1 MVGNNSTILKLGV
14 ASLVSVLIFLPTNY
28 NERLPRWTQRMSA
41 KEAKLGLSDSWQ
53 MIEYIFEMICF
64 FFTYFL
70 GMIHVIVHVIGISL
84 AIIFT

>member
-41 KEAKLGLSDSWQ
+41 KEAKLGLSDS
-53 MIEYIFEMICF
+53 
-64 FFTYFL
+64 
-70 GMIHVIVHVIGISL
+70 
-84 AIIFT
+84 